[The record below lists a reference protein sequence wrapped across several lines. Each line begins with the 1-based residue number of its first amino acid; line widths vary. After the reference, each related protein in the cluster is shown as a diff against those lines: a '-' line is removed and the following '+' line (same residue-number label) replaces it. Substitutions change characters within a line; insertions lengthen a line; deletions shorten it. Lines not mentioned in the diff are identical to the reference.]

1 MTDSLGKCLLE
12 ANVEKVIRQ
21 VQSENPKKQ
30 LVSIL
35 PEYQSHKKNGEG
47 MKSVPK
53 KPQRHRSPGGKT
65 HRETLV
71 IVRYAQDSGDR
82 SHLVTKW

>member
-21 VQSENPKKQ
+21 VQSENPKEQ

-65 HRETLV
+65 HWETLV
-71 IVRYAQDSGDR
+71 VVRYAQDSGDG